1 MCIHRKAGAA
11 LLLLATALG
20 SAADVAYFDGASG
33 RMHVPSVSVGAST
46 YVDVTLQHLGNYV
59 FALQGATEQVPHTGP
74 GVASYDLAAGV
85 LSIPNVLVGCS
96 NFGPV
101 TLRNRGDFSFQL
113 LTAEPLALAPTYAA
127 TIVSQPA
134 NASLAAGQAA
144 SFSVQVAGPGPFSYQ
159 WRRNGIDIP
168 GATGAGYTTPP
179 LTAAE
184 TGAVYSVQV
193 AHPGGV
199 LASAPATVAV
209 VSGPLGPA
217 ITSDPVGFTMASVGS
232 QPMLNVLTTGFNPTF
247 QWRRNGVDIPG
258 ATTRSVTLP
267 ALGPS
272 DEDAW
277 YSVLMCNAA
286 GCVTSLNA
294 RVELNRP
301 GMPKTVL
308 LSAANNHSLA
318 LRTDGSVWG
327 WGQSL
332 GGTVSLAREATAVGT
347 QGLPARA
354 MCSRTQA
361 FTDAVTL
368 AGGYAHSLVVRE
380 DGSAW
385 ATGANGRGQ
394 LGTGDTAPVTALVP
408 VLTAPGVLLQ
418 NARAVATGT
427 DTSHAVTADGQA
439 WSWGNNQY
447 QQLGDGASTDR
458 RFASRVR
465 TAAGGGFLTGVTSV
479 KAGTIHTLWLKADG
493 SVWGAGANNRGQ
505 LGDGTGLAQ
514 AFPVQAKTAD
524 GAALAGARAILAGAS
539 HSLALLSDGT
549 AMAWGYSNTGA
560 LANNGAASQQLA
572 AAPVRDAA
580 GQVLRNIVAVEAG
593 EDTSYFLLGDGTL
606 LAAGSVTIGTT
617 TTQFKPALVRDAA
630 GAVLG
635 NVRAISAQYRHALAL
650 LADGSVWGWGNN
662 VSMNLADG
670 TRVSR
675 SVPVKVQG
683 LSP

>member
-1 MCIHRKAGAA
+1 MRTHRKACAA
-11 LLLLATALG
+11 LLALLATALG
-20 SAADVAYFDGASG
+20 SSAEVAYFDGASG
-33 RMHVPSVSVGAST
+33 RVHIPSVSVGAAT

-59 FALQGATEQVPHTGP
+59 FALQAATEQVPPAGP
-74 GVASYDLAAGV
+74 GVASYDLATGV

-96 NFGPV
+96 NFGAV

-113 LTAEPLALAPTYAA
+113 LTADLLAPPLAPTPA
-127 TIVSQPA
+127 IVSQPA
-134 NASLAAGQAA
+134 NASLAAGQPAN
-144 SFSVQVAGPGPFSYQ
+144 FSVQVSGAGPFSYQ
-159 WRRNGIDIP
+159 WRRNGVDIP

-193 AHPGGV
+193 NHPGGV

-209 VSGPLGPA
+209 VTGPLGPG

-232 QPMLNVLTTGFNPTF
+232 QPMLNVLTSGFNPTF
-247 QWRRNGVDIPG
+247 QWRRNGVAIPG

-267 ALGPS
+267 ALGQS
-272 DEDAW
+272 DEESW

-294 RVELNRP
+294 QVELNRP
-301 GMPKTVL
+301 GTPQTVL

-318 LRTDGSVWG
+318 VRADGSVWG

-332 GGTVSLAREATAVGT
+332 GGTVSLAREATAVSN

-354 MCSRTQA
+354 MCSRSLVFTQ
-361 FTDAVTL
+361 AVTL

-380 DGSAW
+380 DGTAW

-394 LGTGDTAPVTALVP
+394 LGTGDTTPVTALVP

-418 NARAVATGT
+418 NVRAVATGT
-427 DTSHAVTADGQA
+427 DTGHAVTADSQA

-447 QQLGDGASTDR
+447 QQLGDGTSTDR
-458 RFASRVR
+458 WFAGRVR
-465 TAAGGGFLTGVTSV
+465 TAAGGFLTGVTSV

-493 SVWGAGANNRGQ
+493 SVWGAGTNNRGQ

-524 GAALAGARAILAGAS
+524 GAALAGGTAISAGAS
-539 HSLALLSDGT
+539 HSLALLSDGS

-560 LANNGAASQQLA
+560 LANNGAASQQQA

-593 EDTSYFLLGDGTL
+593 EDTSYFLLSDGTL
-606 LAAGSVTIGTT
+606 LGAGSVTIGTAT
-617 TTQFKPALVRDAA
+617 SQPKPALVRDAA
-630 GAVLG
+630 GKVLG
-635 NVRAISAQYRHALAL
+635 NVRAISAHYRHALAL

-675 SVPVKVQG
+675 GVPVKVQG

>member
-1 MCIHRKAGAA
+1 MRTPRNACAA
-11 LLLLATALG
+11 LLALVAALG
-20 SAADVAYFDGASG
+20 SGAEVAHFDGESG
-33 RMHVPSVSVGAST
+33 RVHIPSVSVGTAT
-46 YVDVTLQHLGNYV
+46 YVDVTLQHLGNFV
-59 FALQGATEQVPHTGP
+59 FALHSATEQVPRIGP
-74 GVASYDLAAGV
+74 GAASYDLATGI

-96 NFGPV
+96 NFGSV
-101 TLRNRGDFSFQL
+101 TLHNRGDFTFQL
-113 LTAEPLALAPTYAA
+113 QTAELLAPPSSQTPA
-127 TIVSQPA
+127 IVAQPA
-134 NASLAAGQAA
+134 NVSLAAGQSA
-144 SFSVQVAGPGPFSYQ
+144 SFSVQVSGPGPLSYQ
-159 WRRNGIDIP
+159 WRRDGIDIP
-168 GATGAGYTTPP
+168 GATAASYTTPT

-184 TGAVYSVQV
+184 TGTVYSVLV
-193 AHPGGV
+193 GHSGGT
-199 LASAPATVAV
+199 LTSAYATVAV
-209 VSGPLGPA
+209 VTGPLGPS
-217 ITSDPVGFTMASVGS
+217 ITSDPVSFTMASVGS
-232 QPMLNVLTTGFNPTF
+232 TPMLNVLTSGFNPTF
-247 QWRRNGVDIPG
+247 QWRRNGVAIPG

-272 DEDAW
+272 DEDSW

-294 RVELNRP
+294 QVELNRL
-301 GMPKTVL
+301 GTPKTVQ

-318 LRTDGSVWG
+318 LREDGSVWG

-332 GGTVSLAREATAVGT
+332 GGTVSLAREATAVGN

-354 MCSRTQA
+354 MCSRTLA
-361 FTDAVTL
+361 FTNAVTL
-368 AGGYAHSLVVRE
+368 AGGYAHSLVVRS
-380 DGSAW
+380 DGTAW

-394 LGTGDTAPVTALVP
+394 LGTGNTAPVTALVP

-418 NARAVATGT
+418 NVRAVATGT
-427 DTSHAVTADGQA
+427 DTGHAVTADSQA

-447 QQLGDGASTDR
+447 QQLGDGTTTDR
-458 RFASRVR
+458 WFARPVR
-465 TAAGGGFLTGVTSV
+465 SAAGGLFTGVTSV

-493 SVWGAGANNRGQ
+493 SVWGAGTNNRGQ
-505 LGDGTGLAQ
+505 LGDGTGVAR
-514 AFPVQAKTAD
+514 AFPVQAKTAN
-524 GAALAGARAILAGAS
+524 GAALAGATAISAGAS
-539 HSLALLSDGT
+539 HSLALLSDGS

-593 EDTSYFLLGDGTL
+593 EDASYFLLGDGTL
-606 LAAGSVTIGTT
+606 LAAGSVAIGTAT
-617 TTQFKPALVRDAA
+617 NQSKPAPVRDAA
-630 GAVLG
+630 GNVLG
-635 NVRAISAQYRHALAL
+635 NVRAISAHYRHALAL